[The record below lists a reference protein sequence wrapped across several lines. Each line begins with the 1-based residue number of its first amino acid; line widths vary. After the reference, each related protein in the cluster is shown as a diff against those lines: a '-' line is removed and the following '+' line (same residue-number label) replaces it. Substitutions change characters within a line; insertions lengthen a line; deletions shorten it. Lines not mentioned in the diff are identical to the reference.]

1 MAEWVYF
8 IRPHRDD
15 FLATMTA
22 EEQEI
27 FRVHYI
33 RLRDLVGQGVVVLA
47 GPTTG
52 RVNTGIVVFEAPDE
66 ETARQ
71 VMEGDPVIAAGI
83 ADGDLQPFEVS
94 LLRGRA
100 RGGRPEADGPRRTA

>member
-8 IRPHRDD
+8 IRPHRED
-15 FLATMTA
+15 FAATMTA
-22 EEQEI
+22 QEGEV
-27 FRVHYI
+27 FRAHYI

-66 ETARQ
+66 PAARRI
-71 VMEGDPVIAAGI
+71 MEQDPVIAGGI
-83 ADGDLQPFEVS
+83 ADGDLQPFEIS
-94 LLRGRA
+94 LLRGR
-100 RGGRPEADGPRRTA
+100 D